1 MQSNATMR
9 GAVWCIWFN
18 AMECNAMWC
27 NTKPRNESELVR
39 YAIQPTVTQSAVLNC
54 PECIWRYILYI
65 YMSHMDLH
73 KHTDT
78 QHHATM
84 YSDIYIYTHIS
95 PHVQM
100 CGSKRQNLSKP
111 FKKSLLSVETHLPH
125 VFPSAN
131 EAVAFLLRRRA
142 ANYDWGSVSIIVMG
156 VYPTINFN
164 WGWFIIGFTTTHDIY
179 IYINRGVCHDIRYM
193 IIYHGVRH
201 DTVYDI
207 CSGFFLCVYIYM
219 YSVVAVGN
227 LEWPNKSVRL
237 NNNFPAAVWIF
248 E

>member
-1 MQSNATMR
+1 MR
-9 GAVWCIWFN
+9 CD
-18 AMECNAMWC
+18 
-27 NTKPRNESELVR
+27 
-39 YAIQPTVTQSAVLNC
+39 AIQ
-54 PECIWRYILYI
+54 
-65 YMSHMDLH
+65 SHATNQNLW
-73 KHTDT
+73 DT
-78 QHHATM
+78 QFSLLWHRVLYWTAPNAFDVIFCTFTCHTWTCT
-84 YSDIYIYTHIS
+84 STQTHNITQQCIQIYIYTHIS